1 MKHCVIASTA
11 LLTVSPALAQQVVI
25 DGTAEAAYGNAIF
38 EQAIG
43 TGFGNATDGFRGGPC
58 NGSELDGAFGI
69 IDTAGGYLYVVLAGN
84 LETNFNKLDVFV
96 DCAPGGQ
103 NAVRSDNPD
112 VDFNG
117 LNRMGADTV
126 NNLPGLK
133 FDAGFEADG
142 YLTCTIGGTPSTLYA
157 SVAQMLSAGG
167 GTGGYL
173 GSSVADPTTGAT
185 LIDNPALGVQVSM
198 DNSNVGGVDGSNG
211 GASSGAGVRT
221 GIEMRIPLALL
232 GYTGGPIKVCAF
244 INGNGH
250 DYASN
255 QFLGGL
261 PLGSQNLGGDG
272 AGGYFGGFPAA
283 LRFDLEQ
290 IPGDQFFTIGGQAP
304 NPCPTDLDGD
314 QQTGGADL
322 GILLGAWGACG
333 ATCAT
338 DLDGDG
344 LTGGSDLGTLL
355 GAWGLCP

>member
-1 MKHCVIASTA
+1 MKHFVIASAA
-11 LLTVSPALAQQVVI
+11 LLAASPAFAQVVV
-25 DGTAEAAYGNAIF
+25 DGTAEAAYGNALF

-43 TGFGNATDGFRGGPC
+43 TGFGNASDGLRGGPC

-69 IDTAGGYLYVVLAGN
+69 IDTAGGYLYLVLAGN
-84 LETNFNKLDVFV
+84 LETNFNKLDLFI

-103 NAVRSDNPD
+103 NAVRSDNVD

-126 NNLPGLK
+126 NNIPGLR
-133 FDAGFEADG
+133 FDTGFESDF
-142 YLTCTIGGTPSTLYA
+142 YLTCTNGGTPNTLYA
-157 SVAQMLSAGG
+157 NVAQMLTGGG
-167 GTGGYL
+167 GTGGYI
-173 GSSVADPTTGAT
+173 GSSVADATTGAT
-185 LIDNPALGVQVSM
+185 LIDDATYGVQVSV

-221 GIEMRIPLALL
+221 GVEIRIPLAVL

-244 INGNGH
+244 INGGGH

-261 PLGSQNLGGDG
+261 TVGTANLGGDG
-272 AGGYFGGFPAA
+272 AGGYVGGFPAA
-283 LRFDLEQ
+283 LRFDLSQ
-290 IPGDQFFTIGGQAP
+290 IAGDQFFVVGGQAP

-314 QQTGGADL
+314 QQTGGSDL
-322 GILLGAWGACG
+322 GILLGSWGVCG
-333 ATCAT
+333 SSCPT

-344 LTGGSDLGTLL
+344 QTGGSDLGILL
-355 GAWGLCP
+355 GSWGVCP